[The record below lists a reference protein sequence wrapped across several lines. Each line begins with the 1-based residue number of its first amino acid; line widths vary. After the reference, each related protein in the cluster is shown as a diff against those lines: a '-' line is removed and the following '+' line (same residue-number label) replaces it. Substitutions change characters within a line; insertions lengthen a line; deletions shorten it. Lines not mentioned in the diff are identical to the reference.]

1 MPSPRHPARRY
12 APHPE
17 RVIVGSAEQLR
28 GFMDRLD
35 AMQVLLAVVDA
46 GSLSAGSRKLNA
58 PLPSV
63 SRKVADLE
71 RHLGTQLLIR
81 TSRNVQLTDAGRDY
95 VDAARQIVAQ
105 LKEAELRASG
115 EYEVP
120 RGELTVT
127 MPLAFGQQ
135 IALPLAFEFM
145 RDHPEITLNILSVDR
160 VVHLVEEHVD
170 IAIRLGTL
178 TDSSLYAIKV
188 GEFRLVTCASPAYLA
203 RKGYPAGPEDLTGH
217 DAAVFGAI
225 EDTSWIYER
234 DGHKV
239 RGAPNVRIRDSSNPG
254 AVAAAVHG
262 IGISRAPSYLV
273 QDELRS
279 GALVT
284 ILDDYDHRI
293 FPVNLVYARQG
304 LLPLKVRAFLDW
316 MTPRLRRALRGLE
329 TSSEPQRQ

>member
-1 MPSPRHPARRY
+1 MRLASKGLSSAR
-12 APHPE
+12 
-17 RVIVGSAEQLR
+17 AEHLR
-28 GFMDRLD
+28 GLMDRLD

-81 TSRNVQLTDAGRDY
+81 TSRNIQLTDPGRDY

-115 EYEVP
+115 EYDAP

-127 MPLAFGQQ
+127 MPLAFGRQTV
-135 IALPLAFEFM
+135 LPLALEFM
-145 RDHPEITLNILSVDR
+145 DEHPEVTLNFLSVDR

-170 IAIRLGTL
+170 VAVRLGAL
-178 TDSSLYAIKV
+178 SDSSLFAIKV
-188 GEFRLVTCASPAYLA
+188 GEFRLVTCASPDYLA
-203 RKGYPAGPEDLTGH
+203 RKGCPTSPEELVSH
-217 DAAVFGAI
+217 DATVFGAL
-225 EDTSWIYER
+225 EETSWIYER
-234 DGHKV
+234 DGHKI
-239 RGAPNVRIRDSSNPG
+239 RATPNIRIRDNTNPG

-262 IGISRAPSYLV
+262 IGISRAPTYQIL
-273 QDELRS
+273 DELRS

-284 ILDDYDHRI
+284 ILDDYDRRI
-293 FPVNLVYARQG
+293 FPVHLVYARQG
-304 LLPLKVRAFLDW
+304 LLPLKVRTFLDW
-316 MTPRLRRALRGLE
+316 MTPRLRQALRGL
-329 TSSEPQRQ
+329 QDI